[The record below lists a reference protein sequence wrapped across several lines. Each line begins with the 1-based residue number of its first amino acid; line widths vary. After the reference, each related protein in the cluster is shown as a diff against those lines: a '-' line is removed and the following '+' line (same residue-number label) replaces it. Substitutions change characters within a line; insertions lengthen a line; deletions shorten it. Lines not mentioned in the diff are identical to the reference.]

1 MESRHWGETRF
12 YEAWRAKSTQAV
24 AGLRRS
30 DVKKRLVEIGDDVLD
45 VFDADR
51 QAHQALADAD
61 AFLHF
66 LGHGGMGHEGGKGNE
81 RFDSPEAFRQGAEL
95 YLIEEA
101 PGRFKA
107 A

>member
-30 DVKKRLVEIGDDVLD
+30 DVKKCLVEIGDDVLHI
-45 VFDADR
+45 FDADR
-51 QAHQALADAD
+51 QAHQVLADAD

-66 LGHGGMGHEGGKGNE
+66 LGHGGMGHEGGKGDE
-81 RFDSPEAFRQGAEL
+81 RLNSPEAFRQGAKL
-95 YLIEEA
+95 HLIEEA
-101 PGRFKA
+101 AGGF
-107 A
+107 